1 MGKLNKN
8 QIKHLKEQYGGVY
21 EIEIDGK
28 KGWFRKPDKLEFFM
42 FLDMSEQDEL
52 KATETVMETLWLEG
66 DREILDDD
74 EYFIGASAQIEKL
87 FVTLPTKVEK
97 KDNKQIVTVTK
108 NNKVYKAMFNKI
120 TRGIFFEITGMMSQ
134 GGQLSTA
141 MEKLFYALVSETET
155 DKPVY
160 EDTDIF
166 ISVLLRL
173 TDLINIKQSTLKKN

>member
-1 MGKLNKN
+1 
-8 QIKHLKEQYGGVY
+8 
-21 EIEIDGK
+21 
-28 KGWFRKPDKLEFFM
+28 
-42 FLDMSEQDEL
+42 
-52 KATETVMETLWLEG
+52 
-66 DREILDDD
+66 
-74 EYFIGASAQIEKL
+74 
-87 FVTLPTKVEK
+87 
-97 KDNKQIVTVTK
+97 
-108 NNKVYKAMFNKI
+108 
-120 TRGIFFEITGMMSQ
+120 MMSQ